1 MLHKG
6 TNILKDRKQLTK
18 HALSIK
24 MRASFH
30 RLVAVLQPRG
40 SHAYSE
46 KSEASTEEGT
56 RKRSRTSEHVA
67 PCAVARIIES
77 QHRSAKCLAA
87 LPVPRPVHPALIEPG
102 ATAACEMRHK
112 AVNLKGK
119 PAKPEHG
126 CWLPTG
132 LLGIW
137 ACQRC
142 KAQRTRKRSPL
153 PVVETSGRLQVL
165 QML

>member
-18 HALSIK
+18 HALS
-24 MRASFH
+24 MEMQASFH
-30 RLVAVLQPRG
+30 RSVAVLQPRG

-67 PCAVARIIES
+67 PCAVARIVES

-87 LPVPRPVHPALIEPG
+87 LPVPKPVRPAPIEPG

-112 AVNLKGK
+112 AVTFKGK

-142 KAQRTRKRSPL
+142 KGPKNPQKATT
-153 PVVETSGRLQVL
+153 TSC
-165 QML
+165 